1 MSNYVILKL
10 YNKDNSTFVEN
21 FEGSTS
27 IMEVFYLENEEWTQ
41 ECMPPLID
49 PENMT
54 PEEEV
59 ANKTFANDFEQYK
72 HLSSIKHLDNG
83 TQLLQILNDT
93 TKLQQ
98 MNDGVK
104 ESEIKQGVV
113 IVNTVGEIIVC

>member
-21 FEGSTS
+21 CEGSTS
-27 IMEVFYLENEEWTQ
+27 ITEVFYLENDRWTQ
-41 ECMPPLID
+41 ECMPPLAD

-59 ANKTFANDFEQYK
+59 LDKTFANDFEQYK
-72 HLSSIKHLDNG
+72 QLSSIKHLDNG

-93 TKLQQ
+93 SKLQQ

-104 ESEIKQGVV
+104 ECDVEQGVV
-113 IVNTVGEIIVC
+113 IVNTVGEVIVC

>member
-10 YNKDNSTFVEN
+10 YNKDNSTFVEKV
-21 FEGSTS
+21 EGSTS
-27 IMEVFYLENEEWTQ
+27 ITEVFYLENEEWTQ

-72 HLSSIKHLDNG
+72 QLSSIKHLDDG
-83 TQLLQILNDT
+83 MRLLQILNDT
-93 TKLQQ
+93 SKLQQ

-104 ESEIKQGVV
+104 ECDVEQGV
-113 IVNTVGEIIVC
+113 IIINTVGEIIFG

>member
-27 IMEVFYLENEEWTQ
+27 IMIIFCLENERWTQ
-41 ECMPPLID
+41 ECMPPLAD

-59 ANKTFANDFEQYK
+59 LDKTFANDFEQYK
-72 HLSSIKHLDNG
+72 QLVSIKHLDNG
-83 TQLLQILNDT
+83 IQLLQILNDT

-98 MNDGVK
+98 INDGVK
-104 ESEIKQGVV
+104 ESDIKQGVV